1 MIVKLLLITFLI
13 SLAVSWLVVLFFG
26 KPIREILRRIIADEI
41 SSVWSRYLN
50 FAMLVVGISSGVRVW
65 DFEKYLEPLANGT
78 HVVLNRER
86 WIIDIYRTIIG
97 TLQGIAW
104 MLLIFFIFALI
115 AFVIV
120 RIFEMKNERTRADS

>member
-1 MIVKLLLITFLI
+1 M
-13 SLAVSWLVVLFFG
+13 LF
-26 KPIREILRRIIADEI
+26 R
-41 SSVWSRYLN
+41 S
-50 FAMLVVGISSGVRVW
+50 
-65 DFEKYLEPLANGT
+65 
-78 HVVLNRER
+78 
-86 WIIDIYRTIIG
+86 IYRTIIG